1 MSEQIWVLIIRNAL
15 HQETQ
20 ADFEHPDFTE
30 LSIDFKV
37 DDSTNVTGLLQE
49 YRIKINS
56 DLEVIVKDW
65 KQLFIQ
71 KIIRIIFSHKKL
83 HKLKQR
89 SMNQQVEFIVI

>member
-1 MSEQIWVLIIRNAL
+1 MSQQIWLLIIRTAL

-65 KQLFIQ
+65 KQIFIQ
-71 KIIRIIFSHKKL
+71 KIIRTIFSHKKL